1 MDYYKLLDYCRYDW
15 GKEIK
20 RLLENSKESVD
31 IFWHENELLKV
42 AANFGKVAALNA
54 LVGYYEKHILKLK
67 HVVIDDKYEDEPE
80 LDPDYEVWLQSDK
93 YLHAKVCLEEAV
105 QDIIDSTDD
114 LPKEVMEIIGKYIP
128 KDDDSSS
135 QAGFEDEPD
144 SFDCEELEEAAALLC
159 YSSDEFHRRDSDDN
173 NDPAVVSSV
182 GGSVIQLIGMPD
194 LLCDGEV

>member
-42 AANFGKVAALNA
+42 VANFGKVAALNA

-67 HVVIDDKYEDEPE
+67 HVVIDDKYEDELD
-80 LDPDYEVWLQSDK
+80 LDPEHEDWLQSGE
-93 YLHAKVCLEEAV
+93 YLHSRALLETAV
-105 QDIIDSTDD
+105 QDVIDSTDE
-114 LPKEVMEIIGKYIP
+114 LPEEVMAIIEKYMQ

-135 QAGFEDEPD
+135 QAVVDDEPD
-144 SFDCEELEEAAALLC
+144 SFDCEELEEVSAVSD

-173 NDPAVVSSV
+173 NDPAVT
-182 GGSVIQLIGMPD
+182 QLIGMPY
-194 LLCDGEV
+194 LLCDGEC